1 MGKGIQGGWDF
12 PYTIPDSA
20 PFALVRGLL
29 HSNDAGVNCTITVR
43 VQPRASRN
51 RVDGY
56 REGALRV
63 SVTAPPH
70 GGRANAALLE
80 LLANALGV
88 AKSRLTIIRGHSSR
102 DKIVAVVGLAEED
115 INRLLE
121 PTALP
126 PTA

>member
-1 MGKGIQGGWDF
+1 MGKGIQGEWDL

-43 VQPRASRN
+43 VQPRASRD
-51 RVDGY
+51 RLTGY
-56 REGALRV
+56 RDGNLRV

-80 LLANALGV
+80 LLADALGV
-88 AKSRLTIIRGHSSR
+88 ARSRLNIIRGHSSR
-102 DKIVAVVGLAEED
+102 DKIVAVEGLAAGD

-121 PTALP
+121 STA
-126 PTA
+126 

>member
-1 MGKGIQGGWDF
+1 MGKGIQGEWDF

-29 HSNDAGVNCTITVR
+29 HSNNAGVSCSITVR

-51 RVDGY
+51 RVTGY
-56 REGALRV
+56 RDGKMRV

-80 LLANALGV
+80 VLADALGV
-88 AKSRLTIIRGHSSR
+88 AQSRLTIIRGHSGR
-102 DKIVAVVGLAEED
+102 DKIVAVEGLAAED

-121 PTALP
+121 PTA
-126 PTA
+126 